1 MTRARLPVA
10 VIGAGPVGLA
20 AAAHLLAR
28 GETPLILE
36 AGPAVGHVV
45 RQWSH
50 VRMFTPWRFCVDR
63 QAAALLAAH
72 GWAHPDSDAVPTG
85 AELLAGY
92 LEPLAALPAIAAH
105 LHLGA
110 RVVGV
115 TRKGCDKVRTAGRDA
130 LPFVLR
136 VADADGR
143 MRGFEARAVIDA
155 SGTWTQ
161 PNPAGADGLPALG
174 EVEAADRIAYGIPC
188 VLGRD
193 RARYTGRTTAVVGS
207 GHSAL
212 NALIELAQLAEEAPG
227 TRVLWIMRK
236 ERVEAAFGGEAADA
250 LPGRGELGIQGRTLV
265 ETGAVEVITPF
276 RVAEIG
282 RAADGGLLIA
292 GDYAGRSA
300 GLAADE
306 MIVAAGFRPDLAMLR
321 EVRLAL
327 DPWLECAAGIGPLI
341 DPNLHSCG
349 TVRPHGAAELA
360 HPEPGFFVAGMKSYG
375 RAPTFLLATGH
386 EQVRSIAAHLA
397 GDLEAATRVEL
408 ELPETG
414 VCNTRLPS
422 PSRSKA
428 AVSAASSCCGSGSR
442 ITAELV
448 PESVGSCCGG
458 PAPAGADA
466 CCAEDMDAKAS
477 GASGCGCAADPVFE
491 PAIAASCCGGA
502 DVAAPSSRGAREPV
516 PAEPAE

>member
-1 MTRARLPVA
+1 MTHARLPVA

-28 GETPLILE
+28 GETPLVLE
-36 AGPAVGHVV
+36 AGPAVGHAV
-45 RQWSH
+45 RQWGH

-72 GWAHPDSDAVPTG
+72 GWAHPDPDAVPTG
-85 AELLAGY
+85 AELVADY
-92 LEPLAALPAIAAH
+92 LEPLAALPAMAPH
-105 LHLGA
+105 LRLNA

-115 TRKGCDKVRTAGRDA
+115 TRKGTDKVRTAGRDA

-136 VADADGR
+136 VVDEG
-143 MRGFEARAVIDA
+143 GQTQSFEVRAVIDA
-155 SGTWTQ
+155 SGTWSQ
-161 PNPAGADGLPALG
+161 PNPAGADGLPAPG
-174 EVEAADRIAYGIPC
+174 EAEAADRIAYGIPD

-193 RARYTGRTTAVVGS
+193 RARHAGRTTAVVGS

-212 NALIELAQLAEEAPG
+212 NALIELAQLAEEVPG
-227 TRVLWIMRK
+227 TRVLWIVRK

-250 LPGRGELGIQGRTLV
+250 LPGRGELGIQGRALV
-265 ETGAVEVITPF
+265 ETGAVEVMAPF

-282 RAADGGLLIA
+282 RAADGDGLLIT
-292 GDYAGRSA
+292 GDHAGRPVR
-300 GLAADE
+300 LAADE
-306 MIVAAGFRPDLAMLR
+306 MIVATGFRPDLAMLR
-321 EVRLAL
+321 EVRLTL

-349 TVRPHGAAELA
+349 TVRPHGARELA

-397 GDLEAATRVEL
+397 GDLETASRVEL

-414 VCNTRLPS
+414 VCSARPA
-422 PSRSKA
+422 SRTGA
-428 AVSAASSCCGSGSR
+428 AALAAPSCCGS
-442 ITAELV
+442 
-448 PESVGSCCGG
+448 
-458 PAPAGADA
+458 PAPASADA
-466 CCAEDMDAKAS
+466 CCAEDMDAKAA
-477 GASGCGCAADPVFE
+477 GASGYGCTAEPVLDPAA
-491 PAIAASCCGGA
+491 AAAPCCG
-502 DVAAPSSRGAREPV
+502 
-516 PAEPAE
+516 